1 MDNGGLDRTLFDTDA
16 VLWKLQGALLPPKRD
31 KQELTS
37 VIVPR
42 SKKPDMCPLG
52 KTNLNQIEV
61 IPLKFGVF
69 LEWTEFPSSLDHCH
83 VTYFFY

>member
-1 MDNGGLDRTLFDTDA
+1 MNRNFGRFQDFGRLPPNMDNGGLDRTLFDTDA
-16 VLWKLQGALLPPKRD
+16 PLWKLQGALLPPKRD

-52 KTNLNQIEV
+52 RLI
-61 IPLKFGVF
+61 
-69 LEWTEFPSSLDHCH
+69 
-83 VTYFFY
+83 